1 MVVFSKNLYEWRG
14 CVCCGGNG
22 VFLDF
27 NSVVGDFA
35 LCVNRRSSGVAVYPV
50 YYQTVVVHWVVFSLA
65 IGL

>member
-1 MVVFSKNLYEWRG
+1 M
-14 CVCCGGNG
+14 CCGGNG
-22 VFLDF
+22 VFLGF